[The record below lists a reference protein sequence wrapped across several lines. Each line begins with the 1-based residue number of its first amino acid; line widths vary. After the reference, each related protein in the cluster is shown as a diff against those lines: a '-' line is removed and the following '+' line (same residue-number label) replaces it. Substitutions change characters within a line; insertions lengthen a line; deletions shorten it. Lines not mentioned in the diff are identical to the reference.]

1 MTDDSPAAEM
11 LAPDTF
17 IPTALTVGL
26 IDADDVVWRGV
37 EVRQVGRSHPVYL
50 LSVGGTG
57 RAVIKSFGPRRGGT
71 DGEPERERAVAA
83 LANVRPAVAAL
94 APPLIPWDG
103 PGNVVATRA
112 VDGAVAWSVDR
123 LGGGEEAPQVAWEAL
138 VDALAPKLA
147 EMHRATRDLAAVG
160 AIAPPALGGPIP
172 WGLRLFDSDC
182 PPELWTMP
190 QLAPLLV
197 RLGADAQ
204 VVAGLRRARGSW
216 RARCLIHGDL
226 KHDNVLLRRG
236 TGGLEIAIVDWE
248 MARIGDPAWDLA
260 ALAMRLPMAEGINPP
275 WTEANLAAVARLVAT
290 YGAASGIGLP
300 ALAQRVIFYTGVWLI
315 MSALQYLSTFAGDA
329 PTGSADGLADAGA
342 STLQRADALTADLMA
357 RLE

>member
-1 MTDDSPAAEM
+1 
-11 LAPDTF
+11 
-17 IPTALTVGL
+17 
-26 IDADDVVWRGV
+26 
-37 EVRQVGRSHPVYL
+37 
-50 LSVGGTG
+50 
-57 RAVIKSFGPRRGGT
+57 
-71 DGEPERERAVAA
+71 
-83 LANVRPAVAAL
+83 
-94 APPLIPWDG
+94 
-103 PGNVVATRA
+103 
-112 VDGAVAWSVDR
+112 
-123 LGGGEEAPQVAWEAL
+123 
-138 VDALAPKLA
+138 
-147 EMHRATRDLAAVG
+147 
-160 AIAPPALGGPIP
+160 
-172 WGLRLFDSDC
+172 LRLFDSDC

-226 KHDNVLLRRG
+226 KHDNVLIRRG
-236 TGGLEIAIVDWE
+236 TGGLEVAIVDWE

-260 ALAMRLPMAEGINPP
+260 ALAMRLPMAEGTNPP
-275 WTEANLAAVARLVAT
+275 WTEATLAAVARLVAT
-290 YGAASGIGLP
+290 YGATSGIGLP

-342 STLQRADALTADLMA
+342 STLRRADTLTADLLA